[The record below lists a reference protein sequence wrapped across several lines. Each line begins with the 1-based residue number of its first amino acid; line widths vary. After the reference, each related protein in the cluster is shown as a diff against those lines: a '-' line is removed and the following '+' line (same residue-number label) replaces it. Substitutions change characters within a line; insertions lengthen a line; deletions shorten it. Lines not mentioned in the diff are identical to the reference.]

1 MQKLSP
7 LHSVTTTLGA
17 TFIEMGGWRFP
28 EKYTDVEAEVAVARN
43 GLAIADSTAHGK
55 VQVEGPAALEVIQAA
70 FGTAP
75 EKIGVGV
82 NVPGGRVFRL
92 RGDQFFMLTPP
103 GREAAA
109 LAQLQAAV
117 QQTVTFVTVTDVSHA
132 LADIRVM
139 GPQTRDLLHKV
150 CALNVAE
157 GAFPNLTAAQT
168 SVAKTK
174 QLLIRRDFGPV
185 LAFQFLGAQS
195 FAVYLWEVLMEAGR
209 EFSIVPIGVR
219 ALAQLEH

>member
-7 LHSVTTTLGA
+7 LHSVTSNLGA
-17 TFIEMGGWRFP
+17 TFIELGGWRFP
-28 EKYTDVEAEVAVARN
+28 EKYASVEAEVAAAQN

-55 VQVEGPAALEVIQAA
+55 IQIEGQAAYAITQAAL
-70 FGTAP
+70 GSAP
-75 EKIGVGV
+75 KNIGAGV
-82 NVPGGRVFRL
+82 NVLGGRVFRL
-92 RGDQFFMLTPP
+92 RPDQFFMLTPP
-103 GREAAA
+103 GREVDA
-109 LAQLQAAV
+109 LQRLQTAV
-117 QQTVTFVTVTDVSHA
+117 QQSGEFVTVTDISHA

-139 GPQTRDLLHKV
+139 GPQVRALLRKV
-150 CALNVAE
+150 CALDVAE
-157 GAFPNLTAAQT
+157 GVFPNLTAAQT

-195 FAVYLWEVLMEAGR
+195 LAVYLWEVLMQAGR
-209 EFSIVPIGVR
+209 EFEITPIGVR